1 MRSTMRNRVPKT
13 IKSPRSEEGFA
24 IPIALGMGLI
34 MILLA
39 TTAMVRS
46 QDDRVTSIN
55 TKDSARSELAA
66 KSGVAQIQAFMNRY
80 RSVAYFPACVGTWNS
95 DGTCSDA
102 ATVNSWANTA
112 RLPASL
118 NAACTTEASLSTAQG
133 TVQNWASA
141 AWKEVDP
148 LDTETDQTK
157 RKGQFRLLRYSFDDT
172 SSTNQFGDL
181 TVEGRVNGGQSN
193 EAITQVKVKFGIF
206 APDQIVAPL
215 WVTNT
220 GSNAVSG
227 TPQINGDVLRPC
239 GSTTA
244 VTYPSGSSYKTI
256 QSRSTIPA
264 NVSAPTAGTYY
275 TLPNISGIAGQELP
289 RPGDSP
295 DDGVYKYIVTSFDE
309 SLKISAGQRVSL
321 WVDGSLDL
329 SDRVIV
335 NQCGTDDACTPFD
348 VRIYG
353 TSGTL
358 TLNPSTRICDVL
370 FHMPNYDVV
379 SSTTDAANTT
389 QNCGDVT
396 NAAGDVVYRKK
407 NTGVYWVNSWAASGS
422 GIVIDT
428 PRVKW
433 THVDVPAQVLPP
445 PVLGPDT
452 SEEL

>member
-1 MRSTMRNRVPKT
+1 MRPTMRNRVPKT
-13 IKSPRSEEGFA
+13 IKSPHSEEGFA

-80 RSVAYFPACVGTWNS
+80 RSVARVPACVGSWNS

-102 ATVNSWANTA
+102 ATVNSWANA
-112 RLPASL
+112 SRLPTSL

-133 TVQNWASA
+133 TVQSWAKAKWRYVDTGEYVDSA
-141 AWKEVDP
+141 PETEPDP
-148 LDTETDQTK
+148 TR

-172 SSTNQFGDL
+172 SSTNQFGNL

-193 EAITQVKVKFGIF
+193 EAITQVKVKFNVF

-215 WVTNT
+215 WVT
-220 GSNAVSG
+220 NAVSG

-239 GSTTA
+239 SSTTV
-244 VTYPSGSSYKTI
+244 VTYPSGSNYKTI
-256 QSRSTIPA
+256 QSRLTIPT
-264 NVSAPTAGTYY
+264 NVSAPTTGTYY
-275 TLPNISGIAGQELP
+275 TLPTISGLTGQELP

-295 DDGVYKYIVTSFDE
+295 DDGVYKYIVTSFDG
-309 SLKISAGQRVSL
+309 SLKISTGQRVSL
-321 WVDGSLDL
+321 WVTGDLNL

-335 NQCGTDDACTPFD
+335 NQCGTEETCTPFD

-370 FHMPNYDVV
+370 FHMPNYDVS

-389 QNCGDVT
+389 QNCGDTTT
-396 NAAGDVVYRKK
+396 NKK
-407 NTGVYWVNSWAASGS
+407 NTGIYWVNSWTSTVGS
-422 GIVIDT
+422 NGIAIDT

-433 THVDVPAQVLPP
+433 THADVPAQVLPP